1 MNDGG
6 KPKVQVFT
14 TGEVVAFMVPLQRLW
29 TGWSGAIIN
38 VLRIIKEP
46 TAVAIAY
53 ELDQPCAGES
63 NVLRFLFCFVLLVV
77 VLFSVCLV
85 FI

>member
-1 MNDGG
+1 MDG
-6 KPKVQVFT
+6 V
-14 TGEVVAFMVPLQRLW
+14 E
-29 TGWSGAIIN
+29 WSAIIN

-63 NVLRFLFCFVLLVV
+63 NVLRILFCFACCCFVFC
-77 VLFSVCLV
+77 LF